1 MREFASAVAVA
12 LVLGAAPA
20 AAENW
25 RFVPGIAVQETATT
39 NVDLRPSGSAR
50 EDLVTEV
57 TPSLSFRGI
66 GSHAEF
72 TGQVSVPVLIYART
86 GGDNNY
92 AFPSANLFGKVE
104 VVDGFFYIDGAIS
117 IAQQF
122 LNPFGAQP
130 LGFANSTENRYR
142 TDTYRVS
149 PYIRGVAPGDIRYEV
164 RNNNV
169 WTNLSGAPIATS
181 NGNFTDW
188 IGNASSASGTT
199 LGWDAHAEWTE
210 YRYNDQ
216 RPIVMQ
222 LARFKGIYNVDPEL
236 RVWATVGYEDNRFAF
251 TESDGAIYGAGFEW
265 RPTPRTHV
273 LGSYEHRFFGPS
285 YEFSLNHRT
294 PLSSWSVRV
303 ARDIT
308 NYPRQLATLP
318 AGVEISG
325 IIDNLFLSSFPD
337 PAERQ
342 RAVDEFIRER
352 GLPDVL
358 ASPLPLYSQQIIL
371 YETQSATAGLIGARN
386 SAFLTIFNVRSE
398 PIAGSGNP
406 LPAPIGSANDNTQT
420 GMSLVWSHRLTPSV
434 GLSAT
439 LLGLRTVANAPLD
452 GTTRQGVARVT
463 VSTPLSPRSSAFAGA
478 RYQLLRS
485 DVRPDYEEAAVFVGL
500 SYAFR

>member
-1 MREFASAVAVA
+1 MAITRMRRRARPRCSWRAAWLPAAAQSIERTYAVREFASAVAVA

-199 LGWDAHAEWTE
+199 LGWDVRKHGASG
-210 YRYNDQ
+210 RNQ
-216 RPIVMQ
+216 SIVGGK
-222 LARFKGIYNVDPEL
+222 R
-236 RVWATVGYEDNRFAF
+236 
-251 TESDGAIYGAGFEW
+251 
-265 RPTPRTHV
+265 
-273 LGSYEHRFFGPS
+273 
-285 YEFSLNHRT
+285 
-294 PLSSWSVRV
+294 
-303 ARDIT
+303 
-308 NYPRQLATLP
+308 
-318 AGVEISG
+318 
-325 IIDNLFLSSFPD
+325 
-337 PAERQ
+337 
-342 RAVDEFIRER
+342 
-352 GLPDVL
+352 
-358 ASPLPLYSQQIIL
+358 
-371 YETQSATAGLIGARN
+371 
-386 SAFLTIFNVRSE
+386 
-398 PIAGSGNP
+398 
-406 LPAPIGSANDNTQT
+406 
-420 GMSLVWSHRLTPSV
+420 
-434 GLSAT
+434 
-439 LLGLRTVANAPLD
+439 
-452 GTTRQGVARVT
+452 
-463 VSTPLSPRSSAFAGA
+463 
-478 RYQLLRS
+478 
-485 DVRPDYEEAAVFVGL
+485 
-500 SYAFR
+500 